1 MAGDKIRLRFSKTGP
16 LRLLSHHDL
25 MRAAERMLRRAELPF
40 RSTQGFHPTPRFV
53 FALPAPLGAECLNE
67 VVELELLTPLE
78 PDDVRA
84 RLNAVAPEGLA
95 FRRAREVPLKVT
107 AMVRSVKY
115 TLSLPMGL
123 ADATEAK
130 VVELLSAEKVW
141 VERQIPNPRRL
152 NVRPFVEY
160 LSIEHSFAGY
170 WWLEMFLWVTPAGT
184 ARADEIIRLVG
195 LEAHHRAGALLTRI
209 AVEIHDE
216 VSGADAADGPPQGPA
231 EVVRLDRPNPRPAP
245 NPAGFG
251 SADVSSEIDAAGAG
265 AGRGT
270 WGLSPNGPEVE

>member
-40 RSTQGFHPTPRFV
+40 RSTRGFHPTPRLV
-53 FALPAPLGAECLNE
+53 FALPAPLGAECLDE
-67 VVELELLTPLE
+67 VVELELLTALDADE
-78 PDDVRA
+78 VRA
-84 RLNAVAPEGLA
+84 RLNAVAPEGLH
-95 FRRAREVPLKVT
+95 FTRAAEVPLEAT
-107 AMVRSVKY
+107 AMVRSVMY
-115 TLSLPMGL
+115 TLPVPDGL
-123 ADATEAK
+123 ADSTRAK
-130 VVELLSAEKVW
+130 VEELLAAEKVW

-152 NVRPFVEY
+152 NLRPFVAALGVQDIY
-160 LSIEHSFAGY
+160 AAG
-170 WWLEMFLWVTPAGT
+170 WTLFMMTWVTNAGT
-184 ARADEIIRLVG
+184 ARADELIRLLG
-195 LEAHHRAGALLTRI
+195 LEAHHRAGALLSRI

-216 VSGADAADGPPQGPA
+216 VSCAATDGPPQGPA
-231 EVVRLDRPNPRPAP
+231 EVVRLDRRNPRPAP

-251 SADVSSEIDAAGAG
+251 AADVSSETDAGAG